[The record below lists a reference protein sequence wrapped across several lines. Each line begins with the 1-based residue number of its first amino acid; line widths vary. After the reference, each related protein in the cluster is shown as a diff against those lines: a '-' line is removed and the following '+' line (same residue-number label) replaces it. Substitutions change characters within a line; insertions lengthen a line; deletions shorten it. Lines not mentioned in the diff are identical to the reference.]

1 MSDIR
6 AVVKETKI
14 SEHELNKKR
23 SELLVPGT
31 EPDLGDE
38 ASRIPIMLLQQVAS
52 NCKYLY
58 IAFWVAF
65 LGVGGR
71 DTPCNGLDLKG
82 IPFPCWIFNN
92 YSMNVC
98 WIFMSF

>member
-1 MSDIR
+1 MQWPEGMAISPLWMSDIR

-65 LGVGGR
+65 LGGWGER
-71 DTPCNGLDLKG
+71 
-82 IPFPCWIFNN
+82 
-92 YSMNVC
+92 YSL
-98 WIFMSF
+98 